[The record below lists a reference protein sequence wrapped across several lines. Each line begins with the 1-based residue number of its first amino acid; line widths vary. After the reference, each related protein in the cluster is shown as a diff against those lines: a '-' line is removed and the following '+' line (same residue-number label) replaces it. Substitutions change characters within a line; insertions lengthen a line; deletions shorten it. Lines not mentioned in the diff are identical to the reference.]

1 MKIPPA
7 LRRLLIAVRGRT
19 ETYVKPAVL
28 PMYGLRGL
36 APRLIG
42 SLCRLKFASTSIGGR
57 VLRNR
62 RIILHLGRIAPHDGF
77 PVPKALPRSHGLLS
91 NEFGGVLIGLY
102 FTPSVALAAES
113 GVNAAA
119 SPNRC

>member
-1 MKIPPA
+1 
-7 LRRLLIAVRGRT
+7 
-19 ETYVKPAVL
+19 
-28 PMYGLRGL
+28 
-36 APRLIG
+36 
-42 SLCRLKFASTSIGGR
+42 
-57 VLRNR
+57 LRNR
-62 RIILHLGRIAPHDGF
+62 RILLHLGRIAPHDGF